1 MSLRMSPRMSLS
13 AHNISLTLSGTPLL
27 RALNL
32 EMLPGKITTVLG
44 PNGAGKTSLLRV
56 LIGELAPDAGSVSLN
71 GRALHAW
78 TPRQRARTLAVL
90 PQHSLLNFPFTAAE
104 VVMLGR
110 TPHDTG
116 IVRDREI
123 VAQTLQCVDGDYLA
137 DRIYTQLSGGEK
149 QRVHLARVLAQIWEP
164 APEGNRYLV
173 LDEPTSSFDLAHQK
187 LTLEVVRS
195 LADSGVGV
203 LMVIHDLNLAAR
215 CADQMF
221 LMQCGQM
228 VISGAP
234 REVLQ
239 PDIIARVFQVEAT
252 IGVHPKSGTPLV
264 IT

>member
-1 MSLRMSPRMSLS
+1 MSLT
-13 AHNISLTLSGTPLL
+13 AQNVSLTLSRTPLL
-27 RALNL
+27 DGINL
-32 EMLPGKITTVLG
+32 DVPPGSITTVLG

-56 LIGELAPDAGSVSLN
+56 LVGELSPDAGSVVLN
-71 GRALHAW
+71 GRTLKAW
-78 TPRQRARTLAVL
+78 SPPQRARTLAVL

-116 IVRDREI
+116 VAHDRDI
-123 VAQTLQCVDGDYLA
+123 VAQALKSVDGDYLA
-137 DRIYTQLSGGEK
+137 GRFYTQLSGGEK

-164 APEGNRYLV
+164 APEGERYLV

-187 LTLEVVRS
+187 LTLEIVRN
-195 LADSGVGV
+195 LAERGVGI

-215 CADQMF
+215 CSDRMF
-221 LMQCGQM
+221 LMQCGRM
-228 VISGAP
+228 VISGTP

-239 PDIIARVFQVEAT
+239 RETIARVFQVDAS
-252 IGVHPKSGTPLV
+252 IGVHPVSGTPLV